1 MSSNSSSGST
11 GSGAATLLG
20 VLFVGLKLTGYI
32 NWPWV
37 WVLAPFWI
45 PLAIVV
51 GLLLLAGL
59 ATILAE
65 LLKK

>member
-1 MSSNSSSGST
+1 MSSGSSTNYT
-11 GSGAATLLG
+11 GPGTATLLG

-32 NWPWV
+32 NWPWI

-45 PLAIVV
+45 PLAIVL

-59 ATILAE
+59 ATVLAE